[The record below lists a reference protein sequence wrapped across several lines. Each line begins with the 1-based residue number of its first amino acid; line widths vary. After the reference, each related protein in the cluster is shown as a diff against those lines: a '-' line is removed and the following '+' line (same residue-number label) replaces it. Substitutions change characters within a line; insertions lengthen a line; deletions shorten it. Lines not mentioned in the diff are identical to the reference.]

1 MLQHIWPLPQ
11 KYIVSFKVIS
21 LFYHKISTAK
31 ACVLSSMPSNMQLN
45 SSGARYYKFK
55 SWSYSPSCYFH
66 IIPIKPE
73 FPLMLIPA
81 SLGYLRYNEI
91 LIYPVQ
97 YTGGKY
103 ILSNMLGGSQN
114 YSSLEFMYYSRRI
127 PSIISKEKRC
137 TEQSSG
143 ENRHKCP
150 GVPFWWSC
158 TRHT

>member
-1 MLQHIWPLPQ
+1 MLEHIWPLPQ

-21 LFYHKISTAK
+21 LSYHKISTAK

-45 SSGARYYKFK
+45 SSGARYYKLK
-55 SWSYSPSCYFH
+55 SQSYSPSSYFH

-81 SLGYLRYNEI
+81 SLGYPRYNEI

-114 YSSLEFMYYSRRI
+114 HPQVWVI
-127 PSIISKEKRC
+127 AKR
-137 TEQSSG
+137 THMSQ
-143 ENRHKCP
+143 NTVALITVIYVLQQKDTKHN
-150 GVPFWWSC
+150 
-158 TRHT
+158 